1 MAGIRT
7 AASAWHGPQT
17 AAKAFFYINSRIGTY
32 ISPPERR
39 YVRKPKKID
48 RTMLQLLQLAQD
60 YPTYGNSIAGGF
72 STSGSILLMVVIA
85 VAGYIVQARLQSVF
99 QKYSQVPFP
108 GNLTGAEVAEKML
121 RDNNIHNVKIT
132 HVGGMLTDHFN
143 PQNMTVNLSDAVYS
157 SRSIAAAA
165 VACHECGHAIQHAR
179 GYAPLAM
186 RSALVPVVNFS
197 SRIATWVILAGI
209 VIMAT
214 TNSTTV
220 CWIGI
225 ALIAMT
231 ALFSIV
237 TLPVEYNASQRA
249 LEWLESSRTLQGA
262 QLSYARESLKWAA
275 RTYLVAALS
284 AIATVIYYVSLIS
297 RRD

>member
-1 MAGIRT
+1 MQMAQNYYGAENGFATGI
-7 AASAWHGPQT
+7 S
-17 AAKAFFYINSRIGTY
+17 S
-32 ISPPERR
+32 
-39 YVRKPKKID
+39 
-48 RTMLQLLQLAQD
+48 
-60 YPTYGNSIAGGF
+60 
-72 STSGSILLMVVIA
+72 SGSILLMIVIA

-99 QKYSQVPFP
+99 AKYSQVGFP

-121 RDNNIHNVKIT
+121 RDNNIHNVRVT
-132 HVGGMLTDHFN
+132 HVAGALTDHFN
-143 PQNMTVNLSDAVYS
+143 PQNMTVNLSDSVYS

-165 VACHECGHAIQHAR
+165 VACHECGHAVQHAQ

-186 RSALVPVVNFS
+186 RSALVPVVSFS
-197 SRIATWVILAGI
+197 SRIATWVIIAGI
-209 VIMAT
+209 ALLAAT
-214 TNSTTV
+214 DNATV

-225 ALIAMT
+225 ALIAMS

-249 LEWLESSRTLQGA
+249 LEWLESSRTLQGV
-262 QLSYARESLKWAA
+262 QLSYAREALRWAA

-284 AIATVIYYVSLIS
+284 AIATVLYYVSLIS

>member
-1 MAGIRT
+1 MAQNYYGAENGFATGI
-7 AASAWHGPQT
+7 S
-17 AAKAFFYINSRIGTY
+17 S
-32 ISPPERR
+32 
-39 YVRKPKKID
+39 
-48 RTMLQLLQLAQD
+48 
-60 YPTYGNSIAGGF
+60 
-72 STSGSILLMVVIA
+72 SGSILLMIVIA

-99 QKYSQVPFP
+99 AKYSQVGFP

-121 RDNNIHNVKIT
+121 RDNNIHNVKVT
-132 HVGGMLTDHFN
+132 HVAGALTDHFN
-143 PQNMTVNLSDAVYS
+143 PQNMTVNLSDSVYS

-165 VACHECGHAIQHAR
+165 VACHECGHAVQHAQ

-186 RSALVPVVNFS
+186 RSALVPVVSFS
-197 SRIATWVILAGI
+197 SRIATWVIIAGI
-209 VIMAT
+209 ALLAAT
-214 TNSTTV
+214 DNATV

-225 ALIAMT
+225 ALIAMS

-249 LEWLESSRTLQGA
+249 LEWLESSRTLQGV
-262 QLSYARESLKWAA
+262 QLSYAREALRWAA

-284 AIATVIYYVSLIS
+284 AIATVLYYVSLIS